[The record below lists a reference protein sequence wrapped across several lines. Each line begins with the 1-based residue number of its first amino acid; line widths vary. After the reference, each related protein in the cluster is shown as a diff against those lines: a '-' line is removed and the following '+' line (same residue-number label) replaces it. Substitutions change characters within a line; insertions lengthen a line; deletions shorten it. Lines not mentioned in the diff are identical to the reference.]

1 MRLKYFLRGVGIGI
15 LVTTIILTVTHS
27 SERRMSDSEV
37 IDRAIELG
45 MSFSASH
52 SGQQSSTEE
61 ASSEESSAGQ
71 ENSGDDVTDDL
82 QHESEAETEM
92 WSQSP
97 SETASELAGDGEAL
111 PGKESEAV
119 TGMTT
124 QATTETT
131 ETTETIETTEI
142 TETAETTTEL
152 TTEIENA
159 GSAAGIMNNEVTCTI
174 NITKGMSSR
183 TVCDMLKQNGI
194 IEDAADFDRYLIK
207 TGYDDKIRV
216 GEVEVNSGM
225 TYEELTA
232 SLYKK

>member
-15 LVTTIILTVTHS
+15 LVTTIILTATHA

-52 SGQQSSTEE
+52 SGQQSGTEE
-61 ASSEESSAGQ
+61 ASTDESSTGQ
-71 ENSGDDVTDDL
+71 ETSGDDVMDDL
-82 QHESEAETEM
+82 QHDGETETEM
-92 WSQSP
+92 GSQSP
-97 SETASELAGDGEAL
+97 SETVSESTSDGEAS

-124 QATTETT
+124 QAITETT
-131 ETTETIETTEI
+131 
-142 TETAETTTEL
+142 ETTTEL
-152 TTEIENA
+152 TTENNNA
-159 GSAAGIMNNEVTCTI
+159 GSAAGVMNNEVTCTI

-183 TVCDMLKQNGI
+183 TVCDMIKQNGI

-232 SLYKK
+232 LLYKK

>member
-15 LVTTIILTVTHS
+15 LVTTIILTATHA

-52 SGQQSSTEE
+52 SGQQSGTEE
-61 ASSEESSAGQ
+61 ASSDESSTGQ

-92 WSQSP
+92 GSQSP

-131 ETTETIETTEI
+131 ETIETTET

>member
-15 LVTTIILTVTHS
+15 LVTTIILTATHA

-52 SGQQSSTEE
+52 SGQQSGTEE
-61 ASSEESSAGQ
+61 ASPDESSTWQ
-71 ENSGDDVTDDL
+71 ETSGDDVTDDL
-82 QHESEAETEM
+82 QHESETETEM
-92 WSQSP
+92 GSQSP
-97 SETASELAGDGEAL
+97 SETVSESTSDGEAS

-124 QATTETT
+124 QA
-131 ETTETIETTEI
+131 I

-152 TTEIENA
+152 TTENNNA
-159 GSAAGIMNNEVTCTI
+159 GSAAGVMNNEVTCTI

-232 SLYKK
+232 ILYKK

>member
-15 LVTTIILTVTHS
+15 LVTTIILTATHA

-92 WSQSP
+92 GSQSP
-97 SETASELAGDGEAL
+97 SETASELAGDGEAS

-124 QATTETT
+124 QAITETT
-131 ETTETIETTEI
+131 
-142 TETAETTTEL
+142 ETTTEL
-152 TTEIENA
+152 TTENNNA
-159 GSAAGIMNNEVTCTI
+159 GSAAGVMNNEVTCTI

>member
-15 LVTTIILTVTHS
+15 LVTTIILTSTHA

-52 SGQQSSTEE
+52 SGQQSGTEE
-61 ASSEESSAGQ
+61 ASPDESSTGQ
-71 ENSGDDVTDDL
+71 ETSGDDVTDDL
-82 QHESEAETEM
+82 QHDGETETEM
-92 WSQSP
+92 GSQSP
-97 SETASELAGDGEAL
+97 SETVSESTSDGETS

-124 QATTETT
+124 QAITETT
-131 ETTETIETTEI
+131 
-142 TETAETTTEL
+142 ETTTEL
-152 TTEIENA
+152 TTENNNA
-159 GSAAGIMNNEVTCTI
+159 GSAAGVMNNEVTCTI

>member
-15 LVTTIILTVTHS
+15 LVTTIILTATHA

-61 ASSEESSAGQ
+61 ASSEESSTGQ
-71 ENSGDDVTDDL
+71 ETSGDDVTDDL
-82 QHESEAETEM
+82 QHDSETETEM
-92 WSQSP
+92 GSQSP
-97 SETASELAGDGEAL
+97 SETVSESTSDGEAS

-124 QATTETT
+124 QAITETT
-131 ETTETIETTEI
+131 ETT
-142 TETAETTTEL
+142 ETTTEL

-232 SLYKK
+232 LLYKK

>member
-15 LVTTIILTVTHS
+15 LVTTIILTATHA

-61 ASSEESSAGQ
+61 SSPEESSTGQ
-71 ENSGDDVTDDL
+71 ETSGDDVTDDL
-82 QHESEAETEM
+82 QHDGETETEM
-92 WSQSP
+92 GSQSP
-97 SETASELAGDGEAL
+97 SETVSESTSDGETS

-124 QATTETT
+124 QAITETT
-131 ETTETIETTEI
+131 
-142 TETAETTTEL
+142 ETTTEL
-152 TTEIENA
+152 TTENNNA
-159 GSAAGIMNNEVTCTI
+159 GSAAGVMNNEVTCTI

>member
-15 LVTTIILTVTHS
+15 LVTTIILTATHA

-52 SGQQSSTEE
+52 SGQQSGTEE
-61 ASSEESSAGQ
+61 ASTDESSTGQ
-71 ENSGDDVTDDL
+71 ETSGDDVMDDL
-82 QHESEAETEM
+82 QHDGETETEM
-92 WSQSP
+92 GSQSP
-97 SETASELAGDGEAL
+97 SETVSESTSDGEAS

-124 QATTETT
+124 QAITETT
-131 ETTETIETTEI
+131 
-142 TETAETTTEL
+142 ETTTEL
-152 TTEIENA
+152 TTENNNA
-159 GSAAGIMNNEVTCTI
+159 GSAAGVMNNEVTCTI

-216 GEVEVNSGM
+216 GEVEVNSVM

>member
-15 LVTTIILTVTHS
+15 LVTTIILTATHA

-52 SGQQSSTEE
+52 SGQQSGTEE
-61 ASSEESSAGQ
+61 ASPDESSTGQ
-71 ENSGDDVTDDL
+71 ETSGDDVTDDL
-82 QHESEAETEM
+82 QHDGETETEM
-92 WSQSP
+92 GSQSP
-97 SETASELAGDGEAL
+97 SETVSESTSDGEAS

-124 QATTETT
+124 QAITETT
-131 ETTETIETTEI
+131 
-142 TETAETTTEL
+142 ETTTEL
-152 TTEIENA
+152 TTENENA
-159 GSAAGIMNNEVTCTI
+159 GSAAGVMNNEVTCTI

-232 SLYKK
+232 LLYKK

>member
-15 LVTTIILTVTHS
+15 LVTTIILTVTHA

-52 SGQQSSTEE
+52 SGQQSGTEV
-61 ASSEESSAGQ
+61 SCPDESSTGQ
-71 ENSGDDVTDDL
+71 ETSGDDVTDDL
-82 QHESEAETEM
+82 QHDGETETEM
-92 WSQSP
+92 GSQSP
-97 SETASELAGDGEAL
+97 SETVSESTSDGETS

-124 QATTETT
+124 QATTE
-131 ETTETIETTEI
+131 
-142 TETAETTTEL
+142 L
-152 TTEIENA
+152 TTENGND
-159 GSAAGIMNNEVTCTI
+159 GSAAGVMNNEVTCTI

>member
-15 LVTTIILTVTHS
+15 LVTTIILTATHA

-52 SGQQSSTEE
+52 SGQQSGTEE
-61 ASSEESSAGQ
+61 ASLDESSTGQ
-71 ENSGDDVTDDL
+71 ETSGDDVTDDS
-82 QHESEAETEM
+82 QNETETEPG
-92 WSQSP
+92 SQSS
-97 SETASELAGDGEAL
+97 SETVSESTSAGEAST
-111 PGKESEAV
+111 GKVSEAV

-124 QATTETT
+124 QAITETT
-131 ETTETIETTEI
+131 
-142 TETAETTTEL
+142 ETTTEL
-152 TTEIENA
+152 TTEIETA

-232 SLYKK
+232 LLYKK

>member
-15 LVTTIILTVTHS
+15 LVTTIILTATHA

-61 ASSEESSAGQ
+61 SSPEESSAGQ
-71 ENSGDDVTDDL
+71 ETSGDDVTDDL
-82 QHESEAETEM
+82 QHDGETETEM
-92 WSQSP
+92 GSQSP
-97 SETASELAGDGEAL
+97 SETVSESTSDGEAS

-124 QATTETT
+124 QAITETT
-131 ETTETIETTEI
+131 
-142 TETAETTTEL
+142 ETTTEL
-152 TTEIENA
+152 TTENNNA
-159 GSAAGIMNNEVTCTI
+159 GSAAGVMNNEVTCTI

>member
-15 LVTTIILTVTHS
+15 LVTTIILTATHA

-52 SGQQSSTEE
+52 SGQQSGTEE
-61 ASSEESSAGQ
+61 ASTDESSTGQ
-71 ENSGDDVTDDL
+71 ETSGDDVMDDL
-82 QHESEAETEM
+82 QHDGETETEM
-92 WSQSP
+92 GSQSP
-97 SETASELAGDGEAL
+97 SETVSESTSDGEAS

-124 QATTETT
+124 QAITETT
-131 ETTETIETTEI
+131 
-142 TETAETTTEL
+142 ETTTEL
-152 TTEIENA
+152 TTENNNA
-159 GSAAGIMNNEVTCTI
+159 GSAAGVMNNEVTCTI

-232 SLYKK
+232 SLYNEVIMISMF

>member
-92 WSQSP
+92 GSQSL

-111 PGKESEAV
+111 PGKESGAV

-124 QATTETT
+124 QATTET
-131 ETTETIETTEI
+131 
-142 TETAETTTEL
+142 AETTTEL
-152 TTEIENA
+152 TTENENN
-159 GSAAGIMNNEVTCTI
+159 GSAAGVMNNEVTCTI

>member
-15 LVTTIILTVTHS
+15 LVTTIILTATHA

-52 SGQQSSTEE
+52 SGQQSGTEE
-61 ASSEESSAGQ
+61 ASTDESSTGQ
-71 ENSGDDVTDDL
+71 ETSGDDVMDDL
-82 QHESEAETEM
+82 QHDGETETEM
-92 WSQSP
+92 GSQSP
-97 SETASELAGDGEAL
+97 SETVSESTSDGEAS

-124 QATTETT
+124 QAITETT
-131 ETTETIETTEI
+131 
-142 TETAETTTEL
+142 ETTTEL
-152 TTEIENA
+152 TTENNNA
-159 GSAAGIMNNEVTCTI
+159 GSAAGVMNNEVTCTI

-225 TYEELTA
+225 TYEELKA

>member
-61 ASSEESSAGQ
+61 SSPEESSAGQ

-92 WSQSP
+92 GSQSP
-97 SETASELAGDGEAL
+97 SETASELAGDGEAS

-119 TGMTT
+119 TEMTT
-124 QATTETT
+124 KAITETT
-131 ETTETIETTEI
+131 ETTETP
-142 TETAETTTEL
+142 ETTTEL
-152 TTEIENA
+152 TTENNNA
-159 GSAAGIMNNEVTCTI
+159 GSAAGVMNNEVTCTI

>member
-92 WSQSP
+92 GSQSP

-124 QATTETT
+124 QATTETA
-131 ETTETIETTEI
+131 
-142 TETAETTTEL
+142 ETATEL
-152 TTEIENA
+152 TTENEND
-159 GSAAGIMNNEVTCTI
+159 GSAAGGMNNEVTCTI
-174 NITKGMSSR
+174 SITKGMSSR

-232 SLYKK
+232 LLYKK

>member
-15 LVTTIILTVTHS
+15 LVTTIILTATHA

-52 SGQQSSTEE
+52 SGQQSGTEE
-61 ASSEESSAGQ
+61 ASTDESSTGQ
-71 ENSGDDVTDDL
+71 ETSGDDVMDDL
-82 QHESEAETEM
+82 QHDGETETEM
-92 WSQSP
+92 GSQSP
-97 SETASELAGDGEAL
+97 SETVSESTSDGEAS

-124 QATTETT
+124 QAITETT
-131 ETTETIETTEI
+131 
-142 TETAETTTEL
+142 ETTTEL
-152 TTEIENA
+152 TTENNNA
-159 GSAAGIMNNEVTCTI
+159 GSAAGVMNNEVTCTI

-232 SLYKK
+232 LLYKK

>member
-15 LVTTIILTVTHS
+15 LVTTIILTATHA

-52 SGQQSSTEE
+52 SGQQSGTEE
-61 ASSEESSAGQ
+61 ASSDESSTGQ
-71 ENSGDDVTDDL
+71 ETSGDDVTDDL
-82 QHESEAETEM
+82 QHDGETETEM
-92 WSQSP
+92 GSQSP
-97 SETASELAGDGEAL
+97 SETVSESTSDGEAS

-124 QATTETT
+124 KAITETTETTETTDTTETT
-131 ETTETIETTEI
+131 ETTETTTENN
-142 TETAETTTEL
+142 
-152 TTEIENA
+152 NA
-159 GSAAGIMNNEVTCTI
+159 GSAAGVMNNEVTCTI

>member
-52 SGQQSSTEE
+52 SGQQSGTEE
-61 ASSEESSAGQ
+61 ASSDESSTGQ
-71 ENSGDDVTDDL
+71 ETSGDDVTDDL
-82 QHESEAETEM
+82 QHDSETETEM
-92 WSQSP
+92 GSQSP
-97 SETASELAGDGEAL
+97 SETVSESTSDGEAS

-124 QATTETT
+124 QAITETT
-131 ETTETIETTEI
+131 ETTET
-142 TETAETTTEL
+142 TTEL
-152 TTEIENA
+152 TTENNNA
-159 GSAAGIMNNEVTCTI
+159 GSAAGVMNNEVTCTI

>member
-15 LVTTIILTVTHS
+15 LVTTIILTVTHA
-27 SERRMSDSEV
+27 SERSMSDSEV

-52 SGQQSSTEE
+52 SGQQSEQEE
-61 ASSEESSAGQ
+61 ASPDESSTGQ
-71 ENSGDDVTDDL
+71 ETSGDDVTDDL
-82 QHESEAETEM
+82 QNETETEPG
-92 WSQSP
+92 SQST
-97 SETASELAGDGEAL
+97 SETVSESSSDGEAS
-111 PGKESEAV
+111 PGKESGAV

-124 QATTETT
+124 QAITETT
-131 ETTETIETTEI
+131 ETT
-142 TETAETTTEL
+142 ETTTEL

-232 SLYKK
+232 LLYKK

>member
-15 LVTTIILTVTHS
+15 LVTTIILTATHA

-52 SGQQSSTEE
+52 SGQQSGTEE
-61 ASSEESSAGQ
+61 ASTDESSTGQ
-71 ENSGDDVTDDL
+71 ETSGDDVMDDL
-82 QHESEAETEM
+82 QHDGETETEM
-92 WSQSP
+92 GSQSP
-97 SETASELAGDGEAL
+97 SETVSESTSDGEAS

-124 QATTETT
+124 QAI
-131 ETTETIETTEI
+131 TETI
-142 TETAETTTEL
+142 ETTTEL
-152 TTEIENA
+152 TTENNNA
-159 GSAAGIMNNEVTCTI
+159 GSAAGVMNNEVTCTI

-183 TVCDMLKQNGI
+183 TVCDMLKHNGI

>member
-15 LVTTIILTVTHS
+15 LVTTIILTATHA

-52 SGQQSSTEE
+52 SGQQSGTEE
-61 ASSEESSAGQ
+61 ASTDESSTGQ
-71 ENSGDDVTDDL
+71 ETSGDDVMDDL
-82 QHESEAETEM
+82 QHDGETETEM
-92 WSQSP
+92 GSQSP
-97 SETASELAGDGEAL
+97 SETVSESTSDGEAS

-124 QATTETT
+124 QA
-131 ETTETIETTEI
+131 I
-142 TETAETTTEL
+142 TETTTEL
-152 TTEIENA
+152 TTENNNA
-159 GSAAGIMNNEVTCTI
+159 GSAAGVMNNEVTCTI

>member
-15 LVTTIILTVTHS
+15 LVTTIILTATHA

-61 ASSEESSAGQ
+61 SSPEESSAGQ

-82 QHESEAETEM
+82 QHESETETEM
-92 WSQSP
+92 GSQGP
-97 SETASELAGDGEAL
+97 SETVSELAGDGEAL

-124 QATTETT
+124 QATTET
-131 ETTETIETTEI
+131 
-142 TETAETTTEL
+142 AETTTEL
-152 TTEIENA
+152 TTENEND
-159 GSAAGIMNNEVTCTI
+159 GSAAGVMNNEVTCTI
-174 NITKGMSSR
+174 SITKGMSSR

-232 SLYKK
+232 LLYKK

>member
-15 LVTTIILTVTHS
+15 LVTTIILTATHA

-52 SGQQSSTEE
+52 SGQQSGTEE
-61 ASSEESSAGQ
+61 ASTDESSTGQ
-71 ENSGDDVTDDL
+71 ETSGDDVMDDL
-82 QHESEAETEM
+82 QHDGETETEM
-92 WSQSP
+92 GSQSP
-97 SETASELAGDGEAL
+97 SETVSESTSDGEAS

-124 QATTETT
+124 QAITETT
-131 ETTETIETTEI
+131 
-142 TETAETTTEL
+142 ETTTEL
-152 TTEIENA
+152 TTENNNA
-159 GSAAGIMNNEVTCTI
+159 GSAAGVMNNEVTCTI

-194 IEDAADFDRYLIK
+194 IEDAADFDRYLIN
-207 TGYDDKIRV
+207 TGFDDKLRV

>member
-15 LVTTIILTVTHS
+15 LVTTIILTATHA

-92 WSQSP
+92 GSQSP

-124 QATTETT
+124 QATTETA
-131 ETTETIETTEI
+131 
-142 TETAETTTEL
+142 ETAETTTEL
-152 TTEIENA
+152 TTENEND
-159 GSAAGIMNNEVTCTI
+159 GSAAGVMNNEVTCTI

>member
-15 LVTTIILTVTHS
+15 LVTTIILTATHA

-61 ASSEESSAGQ
+61 SSTEESSAGR
-71 ENSGDDVTDDL
+71 ENAGDDVTDDL
-82 QHESEAETEM
+82 QHESETETEM
-92 WSQSP
+92 GSQSP
-97 SETASELAGDGEAL
+97 SETVSESTGDGEAL

-124 QATTETT
+124 QATTE
-131 ETTETIETTEI
+131 
-142 TETAETTTEL
+142 L
-152 TTEIENA
+152 TTENGND
-159 GSAAGIMNNEVTCTI
+159 GSAAGVMNNEVTCTI

>member
-15 LVTTIILTVTHS
+15 LVTTIILTATHA

-52 SGQQSSTEE
+52 SGQQSGTEE
-61 ASSEESSAGQ
+61 ASTDESSTGQ
-71 ENSGDDVTDDL
+71 ETSGDDVMDDL
-82 QHESEAETEM
+82 QHDGETETEM
-92 WSQSP
+92 GSQSP
-97 SETASELAGDGEAL
+97 SETVSESTSDGEAS

-124 QATTETT
+124 QAITETT
-131 ETTETIETTEI
+131 
-142 TETAETTTEL
+142 ETTTEL
-152 TTEIENA
+152 TTENNNA
-159 GSAAGIMNNEVTCTI
+159 GSAAGVMNNEVTCTI

-183 TVCDMLKQNGI
+183 TVCDMLKQNRI

>member
-15 LVTTIILTVTHS
+15 LVTTIILTATHA

-52 SGQQSSTEE
+52 SGQQSGTEE
-61 ASSEESSAGQ
+61 ASTDESSTGQ
-71 ENSGDDVTDDL
+71 ETSGDDVMDDL
-82 QHESEAETEM
+82 QHDGETETEM
-92 WSQSP
+92 GSQSP
-97 SETASELAGDGEAL
+97 SETVSESTSDGEAS

-124 QATTETT
+124 QAITETT
-131 ETTETIETTEI
+131 
-142 TETAETTTEL
+142 ETTTEL
-152 TTEIENA
+152 TTENNNA
-159 GSAAGIMNNEVTCTI
+159 GSAAWVMNNEVTCTI

>member
-15 LVTTIILTVTHS
+15 LVTTIILTATHA

-52 SGQQSSTEE
+52 SGQQSGTEE
-61 ASSEESSAGQ
+61 ASSDESSTGH
-71 ENSGDDVTDDL
+71 ETSGDDVTDDL
-82 QHESEAETEM
+82 QHDSETETEM
-92 WSQSP
+92 GSQSP
-97 SETASELAGDGEAL
+97 SETVSESTSDGEAS

-124 QATTETT
+124 QA
-131 ETTETIETTEI
+131 I
-142 TETAETTTEL
+142 TETTTEL
-152 TTEIENA
+152 TTENNNA
-159 GSAAGIMNNEVTCTI
+159 SSAAGVMNNEVTCTI

>member
-15 LVTTIILTVTHS
+15 LVTTIILTATHA

-52 SGQQSSTEE
+52 SGQQSGTEE
-61 ASSEESSAGQ
+61 ASTDESSTGQ
-71 ENSGDDVTDDL
+71 ETSGDDVMDDL
-82 QHESEAETEM
+82 QHDGETETEM
-92 WSQSP
+92 GSQSP
-97 SETASELAGDGEAL
+97 SETVSESTSDGEAS

-124 QATTETT
+124 QAITETT
-131 ETTETIETTEI
+131 
-142 TETAETTTEL
+142 ETTTEL
-152 TTEIENA
+152 TTEYNNA
-159 GSAAGIMNNEVTCTI
+159 GSAAGVMNNEVTCTI

>member
-15 LVTTIILTVTHS
+15 LVTTIILTATHA

-52 SGQQSSTEE
+52 SGQQSGTEE
-61 ASSEESSAGQ
+61 ASTDESSTGQ
-71 ENSGDDVTDDL
+71 ETSGDDVMDDL
-82 QHESEAETEM
+82 QHDGETETEM
-92 WSQSP
+92 GSQSP
-97 SETASELAGDGEAL
+97 SETVSESTSDGEAS

-124 QATTETT
+124 QAITETT
-131 ETTETIETTEI
+131 ETT
-142 TETAETTTEL
+142 
-152 TTEIENA
+152 
-159 GSAAGIMNNEVTCTI
+159 
-174 NITKGMSSR
+174 

>member
-15 LVTTIILTVTHS
+15 LVTTIILTATHA

-52 SGQQSSTEE
+52 SGQQSGTEE
-61 ASSEESSAGQ
+61 ASTDESSTGQ
-71 ENSGDDVTDDL
+71 ETSGDDVTDDL
-82 QHESEAETEM
+82 QHDGETETEM
-92 WSQSP
+92 GSQSP
-97 SETASELAGDGEAL
+97 SETVSESTSDGEAS

-124 QATTETT
+124 QAITETT
-131 ETTETIETTEI
+131 
-142 TETAETTTEL
+142 ETTTEL
-152 TTEIENA
+152 TTENNNA
-159 GSAAGIMNNEVTCTI
+159 SSAAGVMNNEVTCTI

>member
-15 LVTTIILTVTHS
+15 LVTTIILTATHA
-27 SERRMSDSEV
+27 SERKMSDSEV

-52 SGQQSSTEE
+52 SGQQSGTEE
-61 ASSEESSAGQ
+61 ASPDESSTGQ
-71 ENSGDDVTDDL
+71 ETSGDDVTDDL
-82 QHESEAETEM
+82 QNETETEPG
-92 WSQSP
+92 SQSP
-97 SETASELAGDGEAL
+97 SETVSESTSDGEAST
-111 PGKESEAV
+111 GKVSEAV

-124 QATTETT
+124 QAITETT
-131 ETTETIETTEI
+131 ETTET
-142 TETAETTTEL
+142 TTEL
-152 TTEIENA
+152 TTGNDNA
-159 GSAAGIMNNEVTCTI
+159 GSAAGVMNNEVTCTI
-174 NITKGMSSR
+174 NITRGMSSR

-232 SLYKK
+232 LLYKK

>member
-15 LVTTIILTVTHS
+15 LVTTIILTATHA

-52 SGQQSSTEE
+52 SGQQSGTEE
-61 ASSEESSAGQ
+61 ASTDESSTGQ
-71 ENSGDDVTDDL
+71 ETSGDDVTDDL
-82 QHESEAETEM
+82 QHDGETETEM
-92 WSQSP
+92 GSQSP
-97 SETASELAGDGEAL
+97 SETVSESTSDGEAS

-124 QATTETT
+124 QA
-131 ETTETIETTEI
+131 I
-142 TETAETTTEL
+142 TETTTEL
-152 TTEIENA
+152 TTENNNA
-159 GSAAGIMNNEVTCTI
+159 GSAAGVMNNEVTCTI

>member
-15 LVTTIILTVTHS
+15 LVTTIILTATHA

-52 SGQQSSTEE
+52 SGQQSGTEE
-61 ASSEESSAGQ
+61 ASTDESSTGQ
-71 ENSGDDVTDDL
+71 ETSGDDVTDDL
-82 QHESEAETEM
+82 QHDGETEM
-92 WSQSP
+92 GSQSP
-97 SETASELAGDGEAL
+97 SETVSESTSDGEAS

-124 QATTETT
+124 QA
-131 ETTETIETTEI
+131 I
-142 TETAETTTEL
+142 TETTTEL
-152 TTEIENA
+152 TTENNNA
-159 GSAAGIMNNEVTCTI
+159 GSAAGVMNNEVTCTI

>member
-15 LVTTIILTVTHS
+15 LVTTIILTATHA
-27 SERRMSDSEV
+27 SERKMSDSEV

-52 SGQQSSTEE
+52 SGQQSGTEE
-61 ASSEESSAGQ
+61 ASPDESSTGQ
-71 ENSGDDVTDDL
+71 EISGDDVTDDL
-82 QHESEAETEM
+82 QHDGETETEM
-92 WSQSP
+92 GSQSP
-97 SETASELAGDGEAL
+97 SETVSESTGDGEAS

-124 QATTETT
+124 QAITETT
-131 ETTETIETTEI
+131 
-142 TETAETTTEL
+142 ETTTEL
-152 TTEIENA
+152 TTENNNA
-159 GSAAGIMNNEVTCTI
+159 GSAAGVMNNEVTCTI
-174 NITKGMSSR
+174 NITRGMSSR

>member
-52 SGQQSSTEE
+52 SGQQSSTAE
-61 ASSEESSAGQ
+61 ASSEESSA
-71 ENSGDDVTDDL
+71 
-82 QHESEAETEM
+82 
-92 WSQSP
+92 
-97 SETASELAGDGEAL
+97 AL

-124 QATTETT
+124 QATTETA
-131 ETTETIETTEI
+131 
-142 TETAETTTEL
+142 ETAETTTEL
-152 TTEIENA
+152 TTENEND

-232 SLYKK
+232 LLYKK